1 MVPICRTPAKTDSL
15 SVAEQQAATTP
26 PPPAI
31 LLPVAVLLWLAGL
44 YLRIPVLVAPPLAP
58 FIGNELALSQALTG
72 ALTTLPILM
81 LAIGAMPGSLAISR
95 IGPRNTLALAMVIM
109 VTGSAGR
116 GLVPDTLTLMIA
128 SAVMGLGV
136 AMMQPALPALLPR
149 WLAPH
154 HLAMGT
160 AIYMNGMLMGEFI
173 GAGITLPVLMPLLD
187 NSWRATL
194 MAWSLPAL
202 LIAAA
207 LFLPKRDL
215 ARPVRRAAWLPD
227 WKNPLTLRLGLLL
240 GLSGSMFFGL
250 NAYMGNL
257 LEQQGQFDRLSEALF
272 CYNLAQVAASLVML
286 KMARLW
292 VGRRSSIVVA
302 AALSVLGTI
311 GAVLLDG
318 WWSIA
323 SATLMSF
330 VAGIL
335 LILLVAL
342 PPLLVRSEE
351 TGRLSAGTFLVGYT
365 MAFSVPMLGGVLA
378 DWSGD
383 ARHAIMVMVGYALLV
398 FPLAFTLDLRRQA
411 GSAAE

>member
-1 MVPICRTPAKTDSL
+1 
-15 SVAEQQAATTP
+15 
-26 PPPAI
+26 
-31 LLPVAVLLWLAGL
+31 VAVLLWLAGV
-44 YLRIPVLVAPPLAP
+44 YLRIPILVAPPLGP
-58 FIGNELALSQALTG
+58 FISDELNLTQALTG
-72 ALTTLPILM
+72 ALTTIPLLM

-95 IGPRNTLALAMVIM
+95 IGPRNTLVLAMVIM
-109 VTGSAGR
+109 VLGSAGR
-116 GLVPDTLTLMIA
+116 ALVPDTLTLMVA

-154 HLAMGT
+154 HVAMGS

-173 GAGITLPVLMPLLD
+173 GAGVTLPVLMPLLD
-187 NSWRATL
+187 HSWRATL
-194 MAWSLPAL
+194 LAWSLPAL
-202 LIAAA
+202 LVAAA

-215 ARPVRRAAWLPD
+215 ARPVRKTAWLPD
-227 WKNPLTLRLGLLL
+227 WHNPLTLKLGLLL
-240 GLSGSMFFGL
+240 GLSASMFFGL

-257 LEQQGQFDRLSEALF
+257 LEQQGHFDKLPQALF
-272 CYNLAQVAASLVML
+272 CYNIAQVFASLMML
-286 KMARLW
+286 KLAHSW
-292 VGRRSSIVVA
+292 VGRRSLIVATAAISIA
-302 AALSVLGTI
+302 GTA

-342 PPLLVRSEE
+342 PPLLVRSED

-365 MAFSVPMLGGVLA
+365 VAFSVPMLGGLLA
-378 DWSGD
+378 DFTGD
-383 ARHAIMVMVGYALLV
+383 TRHAIAVMIGYSLLV
-398 FPLAFTLDLRRQA
+398 LPLAFTLDLKRKKDQPE
-411 GSAAE
+411 S